1 MTRSLPLER
10 ILERALVVYAQNGER
25 LRPENGYP
33 LRLIVPGFE
42 GNTNV
47 KWLRRLKVVDAPL
60 QTREETSKY
69 TSLLANGTAR
79 QFAFEMDA
87 KSVITR
93 PSPGHRLTT
102 HGYYAISGHGLVR
115 ARHDPQGRGLD
126 RWRRR
131 RGALARLVGAIH
143 DRALTRF
150 EADWRWDGGAAAI
163 LSRATDSTG
172 YVQPTRARTRRRARA
187 EFSVP
192 LQRDP
197 AVARGRERRGAQCVR
212 GFPIHAMR
220 VRAVAAGADGADV
233 VFIGEARRAQR

>member
-1 MTRSLPLER
+1 
-10 ILERALVVYAQNGER
+10 
-25 LRPENGYP
+25 

-102 HGYYAISGHGLVR
+102 HGYYPITGL
-115 ARHDPQGRGLD
+115 AWSGRGTIRKVEVSTD
-126 RWRRR
+126 GGATWR
-131 RGALARLVGAIH
+131 LARLDGAIR

-150 EADWRWDGGAAAI
+150 QADWRWEGGAAAI

-172 YVQPTRARTRRRARA
+172 YVQPTRAELVA
-187 EFSVP
+187 
-192 LQRDP
+192 
-197 AVARGRERRGAQCVR
+197 ARGLNSQYHYNAIQQWRVDASGEVR
-212 GFPIHAMR
+212 NA
-220 VRAVAAGADGADV
+220 
-233 VFIGEARRAQR
+233 